1 MMWQKAEASIR
12 NTASGDLL
20 ESADA
25 TGIVSDASSAN
36 KQESTAN
43 TEYSTTNVMTEG
55 VDESDVVKTDGKYI
69 YMVEDGQISITDI
82 SNGSRGKRR
91 CFVLILRY
99 RQIL

>member
-1 MMWQKAEASIR
+1 M
-12 NTASGDLL
+12 L
-20 ESADA
+20 ETADA
-25 TGIVSDASSAN
+25 TGIMSDASSTN
-36 KQESTAN
+36 KQESAAN

-69 YMVEDGQISITDI
+69 YMVEEGQISITDI
-82 SNGSRGKRR
+82 SKESLGKRR